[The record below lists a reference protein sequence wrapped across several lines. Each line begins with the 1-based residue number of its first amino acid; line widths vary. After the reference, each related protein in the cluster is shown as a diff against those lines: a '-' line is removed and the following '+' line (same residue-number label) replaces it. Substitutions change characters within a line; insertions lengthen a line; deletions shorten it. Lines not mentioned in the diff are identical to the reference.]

1 MNPNDVRKMLAGMG
15 AEIQGINRAFQAED
29 SYGTRASGS
38 DIEAADA
45 MMRRRLGMSRPQP
58 QPVYQ
63 NISQPMYQYPSEE
76 TYMQPSYDSMYFQE
90 QYAPQPSKSDR
101 LNSYLGR
108 KPKVVQQPVPVT
120 TPRVNEIKEGV
131 SKAIAPLI
139 ETVEMLATLN
149 GILVQRIEQLIL
161 TVDPDAVI
169 EGVND
174 TSEKTELIHIDSG
187 TFPEEPIAEMEVYD
201 PEVSM
206 SVIEDED
213 TPQEAKPKKK
223 TNRKNKA

>member
-1 MNPNDVRKMLAGMG
+1 MDPNNIRKMLAGMG
-15 AEIQGINRAFQAED
+15 AEIRGINSAFQAED
-29 SYGTRASGS
+29 SYGTRASGR

-45 MMRRRLGMSRPQP
+45 MMRHRLGMTKPQP
-58 QPVYQ
+58 QPIPQ
-63 NISQPMYQYPSEE
+63 NISQPMYQYPAENV
-76 TYMQPSYDSMYFQE
+76 YMQPTYEPQYYQE

-101 LNSYLGR
+101 LNNYLGR
-108 KPKVVQQPVPVT
+108 KPRAAQSPAPQV
-120 TPRVNEIKEGV
+120 TPRMAEISEGV
-131 SKAIAPLI
+131 SKAIAPLLESI
-139 ETVEMLATLN
+139 EMLATLN
-149 GILVQRIEQLIL
+149 GILVQRVEQLIL

-174 TSEKTELIHIDSG
+174 TSDKTELPHNDSV

-206 SVIEDED
+206 SVIDDED
-213 TPQEAKPKKK
+213 TQEEVKPKKK